1 MMNMQCDIL
10 IENAEFELFLL
21 IDVESYQ
28 DYVSFPMGDTLP
40 DVVLFAPLSPT
51 QLCKALIGASGL
63 MKSLHLVLM
72 SM

>member
-40 DVVLFAPLSPT
+40 QWSYLPHSPL
-51 QLCKALIGASGL
+51 LNCVKL
-63 MKSLHLVLM
+63 
-72 SM
+72 